1 MTDFNLFEWMI
12 AEKIATNAFNA
23 SAILNGVKA
32 FQVESTEEKK
42 ARVLLYRKWR
52 TKTDKK
58 NQLPTWQAFELAIAG
73 IDPDDVPARQ
83 IELFDDEEDDDYGV
97 EFSNDRLNAAHLAS
111 ERAAVLALLPA
122 TKKQI
127 VKKTGFSAWRVAIA
141 LRGMWVLTG
150 GIYEHPTD
158 TAKLD

>member
-12 AEKIATNAFNA
+12 AEKIATNSFNA
-23 SAILNGVKA
+23 AAILTGVKA
-32 FQVESTEEKK
+32 WQVETDAEKK

-83 IELFDDEEDDDYGV
+83 IEMEIE
-97 EFSNDRLNAAHLAS
+97 
-111 ERAAVLALLPA
+111 
-122 TKKQI
+122 
-127 VKKTGFSAWRVAIA
+127 
-141 LRGMWVLTG
+141 
-150 GIYEHPTD
+150 
-158 TAKLD
+158 